1 MAHDRERREIA
12 AAGWRRV
19 LQDYNEK
26 ECFDRRIKKITEV
39 LQVCRTRDAR
49 REIALRQMGQT
60 VLRSKFHAFDR
71 PMTSIFHLG
80 MRGSQY
86 LLGKFKDL
94 LISRNSKSKRG
105 TFDSVGRRAVSFEKC
120 DGQKVVDIGFQPT
133 CNIDAKRIAFI
144 TPEFPTEITNA
155 GGLANYLGRICPTLA
170 QMGHLV
176 DVFTVSQKPSGV
188 VDFQGVRVHRVN
200 PGRAKWWEKG
210 FSALRYLA
218 RCLNFTEIFA
228 IRREAKALAKAFE
241 KVSQARFYDIVQSS
255 DYRLSGM
262 FIRSRPGQ
270 IHVVRCSAT
279 NTLLDTLESGI
290 ASIHSLW
297 TASREKAWLRQVD
310 RIYAPSR
317 FVAEYKRS
325 ALGLQVDVV
334 RPPFFLEVKSHRD
347 QSRSLPNRY
356 LFHFGNI
363 SRIKGSDLI
372 EKALE
377 IAWQTAPDLNMVWA
391 GKLPVDKDFSSTYPT
406 LCSNGERFV
415 WLGPL
420 EKPELYGIL
429 KGAAAVVAPSRCDN
443 LPNNVLESLACG
455 VPVIGSAGA
464 SIDEV
469 VKDGV
474 HGELV
479 PIEDVKALA
488 DSLLRAW
495 NSEAPFKGQSLPPLG
510 ADFER
515 FLASRKLIE
524 YIYGDAKCA
533 VVGQSHQEPQA
544 MTA

>member
-1 MAHDRERREIA
+1 MKPA
-12 AAGWRRV
+12 A
-19 LQDYNEK
+19 
-26 ECFDRRIKKITEV
+26 
-39 LQVCRTRDAR
+39 
-49 REIALRQMGQT
+49 
-60 VLRSKFHAFDR
+60 
-71 PMTSIFHLG
+71 
-80 MRGSQY
+80 
-86 LLGKFKDL
+86 
-94 LISRNSKSKRG
+94 SR
-105 TFDSVGRRAVSFEKC
+105 
-120 DGQKVVDIGFQPT
+120 
-133 CNIDAKRIAFI
+133 RIAFV

-188 VDFQGVRVHRVN
+188 VDYQGVRVHRVN

-279 NTLLDTLESGI
+279 STLLDTLESGI

-297 TASREKAWLRQVD
+297 TASREKVWLRQVD
-310 RIYAPSR
+310 CIYAPSR
-317 FVAEYKRS
+317 FVAEYKRN

-334 RPPFFLEVKSHRD
+334 RPPFFLEVESQKD

-377 IAWQTAPDLNMVWA
+377 IAWHTAPELNMVWA
-391 GKLPVDKDFSSTYPT
+391 GKLPIDKDFSSTYPT
-406 LCSNGERFV
+406 LCSNEKRFV

-455 VPVIGSAGA
+455 VPVIGSVGA
-464 SIDEV
+464 SIDEIV
-469 VKDGV
+469 DDGV

-479 PIEDVKALA
+479 PIGDVEALA
-488 DSLLRAW
+488 ASLVRAW
-495 NSEAPFKGQSLPPLG
+495 RSKPPFDGRKFPPLVD
-510 ADFER
+510 DFEPQN
-515 FLASRKLIE
+515 AARKLLG
-524 YIYGDAKCA
+524 YACRDVDPKGTRHVRVSKQA
-533 VVGQSHQEPQA
+533 VPA
-544 MTA
+544 